1 MRHRTIVRAYLALGL
16 AGWLML
22 LVGCGDDQSSDGA
35 TAGQTVANKSP
46 ATKQTPT
53 ALLEKPPKDKPPP
66 KPKEKVA
73 IPLPEDEDLPPA
85 VMPKVVMSAEHAKA
99 CLVKVGQAMPEISL
113 TTVSLTTAAGTQQP
127 LSALYGKK
135 ATVVFFWDSTSI
147 YSQQELR
154 DLDRDILRRYGSRGV
169 AVIGV
174 NVGQSS
180 EEAQRAISAAGA
192 KFPQRFDPH
201 GTALAKIATKRLPRT
216 YLLDAKG
223 NIVWLDNEYSTF
235 TRRELRMAVR
245 AVLGQ

>member
-1 MRHRTIVRAYLALGL
+1 M
-16 AGWLML
+16 
-22 LVGCGDDQSSDGA
+22 
-35 TAGQTVANKSP
+35 
-46 ATKQTPT
+46 
-53 ALLEKPPKDKPPP
+53 
-66 KPKEKVA
+66 
-73 IPLPEDEDLPPA
+73 
-85 VMPKVVMSAEHAKA
+85 
-99 CLVKVGQAMPEISL
+99 
-113 TTVSLTTAAGTQQP
+113 
-127 LSALYGKK
+127 
-135 ATVVFFWDSTSI
+135 
-147 YSQQELR
+147 
-154 DLDRDILRRYGSRGV
+154 